1 MSKTHRVSS
10 PIPRQADPAPMPV
23 TGGLADGELS
33 DRDLEAVAAG
43 TSTQCQRDQTGSSIN
58 VKRR

>member
-10 PIPRQADPAPMPV
+10 PIPPQAGPAPMPLSAA
-23 TGGLADGELS
+23 LADGELS